1 MTIWSR
7 IQQLSPGQL
16 IRLALTFAK
25 RPLLIGPTL
34 SATRETMKICDRLY
48 GRSHHK
54 NGKENAFRHALW
66 NMLICRN
73 TLKRTKNEQK
83 SIVWAKNITI
93 LYEKV
98 TKNEVLDQFM
108 DLHNNELGRRWFLD
122 VSRENDE
129 KVTTFLQ
136 KKLKSAQKVTKI
148 DETGLIEN
156 CLIFI
161 SE

>member
-7 IQQLSPGQL
+7 IQQLSPGQF
-16 IRLALTFAK
+16 IRLALAFAK
-25 RPLLIGPTL
+25 RPLLIVPTL
-34 SATRETMKICDRLY
+34 NATRQTMKICNRLY

-66 NMLICRN
+66 NMLICIN
-73 TLKRTKNEQK
+73 TLKRTKNKQK
-83 SIVWAKNITI
+83 SVFWAENITI

-98 TKNEVLDQFM
+98 TKNELFDQFM
-108 DLHNNELGRRWFLD
+108 DLHNNELGRRWFLED
-122 VSRENDE
+122 SFKNEE
-129 KVTTFLQ
+129 KLINFLQ
-136 KKLKSAQKVTKI
+136 EKLKSAQKVTKI
-148 DETGLIEN
+148 EKTGLIEN